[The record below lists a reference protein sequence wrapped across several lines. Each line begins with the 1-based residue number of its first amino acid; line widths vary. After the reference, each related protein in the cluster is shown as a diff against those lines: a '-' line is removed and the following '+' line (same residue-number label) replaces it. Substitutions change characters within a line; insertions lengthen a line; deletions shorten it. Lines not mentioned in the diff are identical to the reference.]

1 MTHCTDVLIFYVVL
15 QIVPATTDTYVLQ
28 ANTWLIKT
36 TNKVRVSQELIFQN
50 LLYSKTYT
58 IIVCLSD
65 AQSNT
70 ICNGSIGGFH

>member
-1 MTHCTDVLIFYVVL
+1 MTNCTDVLIFYIVL
-15 QIVPATTDTYVLQ
+15 QMVPATTDTYALK
-28 ANTWLIKT
+28 ANKWLIKT

-50 LLYSKTYT
+50 LLHSKTYT

-70 ICNGSIGGFH
+70 KCNGSIGGFH